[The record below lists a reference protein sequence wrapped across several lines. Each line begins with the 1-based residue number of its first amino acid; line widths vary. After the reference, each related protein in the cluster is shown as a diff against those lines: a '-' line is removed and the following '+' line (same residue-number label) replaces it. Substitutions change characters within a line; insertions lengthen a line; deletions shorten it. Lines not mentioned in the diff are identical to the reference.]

1 VSVSELL
8 LPLQYDYMLR
18 AIGASALVGGVG
30 GFLSCFITLRGWS
43 LMGDALSHAVVPGVA
58 IAHLLGWPFS
68 IGAFISGLMA
78 AGAMALVKQRSKLR
92 EDVAIGVVFTSFFAL
107 GLVLISLY
115 PAKVDLRTIV
125 LGNVLGIAPADFW
138 QLAIVSVITLAALWL
153 KWRDLMLVTF
163 DPGQARAI
171 GLPVNGLNLL
181 LLTLLSATAVAA
193 LQTVGACLVVAV
205 LVIPGATAYL
215 LTDRFGHMIWI
226 ASLLGAATGLVGAYT
241 SWFFD
246 GATGGCIVVV
256 QAALFL
262 AAWLFAPKHGRWA
275 ALRRAL

>member
-1 VSVSELL
+1 
-8 LPLQYDYMLR
+8 
-18 AIGASALVGGVG
+18 
-30 GFLSCFITLRGWS
+30 
-43 LMGDALSHAVVPGVA
+43 
-58 IAHLLGWPFS
+58 
-68 IGAFISGLMA
+68 
-78 AGAMALVKQRSKLR
+78 
-92 EDVAIGVVFTSFFAL
+92 
-107 GLVLISLY
+107 
-115 PAKVDLRTIV
+115 
-125 LGNVLGIAPADFW
+125 
-138 QLAIVSVITLAALWL
+138 
-153 KWRDLMLVTF
+153 MLVTF

-171 GLPVNGLNLL
+171 GLPVNGLHLL

-215 LTDRFGHMIWI
+215 LTDRFGTMIWLSS
-226 ASLLGAATGLVGAYT
+226 AMGAATGFVGAWA

-262 AAWLFAPKHGRWA
+262 AAWLFAPKHGRLA